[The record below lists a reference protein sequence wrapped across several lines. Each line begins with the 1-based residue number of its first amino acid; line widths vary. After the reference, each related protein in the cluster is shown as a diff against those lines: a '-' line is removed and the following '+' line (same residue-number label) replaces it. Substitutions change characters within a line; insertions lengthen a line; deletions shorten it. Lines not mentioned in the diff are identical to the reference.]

1 MDPVLKEFL
10 RSRQWERAF
19 TRENTEGGLALL
31 AQEATLPGLR
41 VEDEGTRL
49 IARADVPDGAHTW
62 QAEVTAEKDPKLGRV
77 TLRSGC
83 SCGARLFCSHR
94 YALLFSATDWLEE
107 NNWAVPRPADEAARE
122 WLAMLEGLAKREPVP
137 EATSHCYGLFMSDD
151 GPLVMAYAKPPTQGA
166 GPLAP
171 FALEAVAAVSNIA
184 RGLLDL
190 PAIDRPAV
198 PQESVRRLEGDD
210 SSALLRRMLESG
222 QLYLVNHPHD
232 RAARVLTQ
240 GTPVRI
246 SPGWDETGDGKI
258 EPVLVLEDPRF
269 QPIILDF
276 PWCLDPVAAT
286 LHPHVGKTSPGLHAL
301 WVLGPRLSLEQS
313 LAATAA
319 MRDLD
324 LDEPV
329 PSPSGIEHI
338 HPDSMRPV
346 LRLRR
351 MRPRDWPD
359 GNLPAAGVLAAVP
372 VFCYGDGN
380 DLGLPADE
388 EDPTM
393 GRAFH
398 PGGLRVIHR
407 RVEDEAAALAAL
419 DRSGL
424 APVESWIPFANPVAP
439 AFRGA
444 RWPENSTERD
454 AVAWAVWK
462 AGPDAEILR
471 KAGWSIEDAP
481 DPGVKVLESAKETM
495 RLDPW
500 NNEGIDWFAFDLGVE
515 AEGERVSLL
524 PALAAAMQSH
534 GDALLAIEP
543 GDDDHL
549 MLPVEGDET
558 RVIRFPFRRFVVVA
572 RQVVEW
578 FGGIPKAGVRLHPM
592 HAAELAATLGDQ
604 SELHGPDELVAAR
617 LRQTGRAL
625 RGSTTEEPT
634 PKPTGLQ
641 AELRPYQQEGFQWLQ
656 FLAKNDLHGLL
667 ADDMGLGKTL
677 QTIAHL
683 CAEIESGRADG
694 HPSLVVA
701 PTSVTSNWKNELRR
715 FAPHLRVLM
724 LTGPRRH
731 RYFDSLGAADVILT
745 SYPLLQ
751 RDGEALAGEDFHAV
765 VLDEAQWIKNPGTRA
780 AKAAFALRARHRLAL
795 SGTPMENHLGEL
807 WSLFRFL
814 MPGLLGSADEF
825 RRFYRSPI
833 EKSGDMRRQQAL
845 NRRVGP
851 LILRRTKDKVASDLP
866 PRTEVEHS
874 IELLPA
880 QADLYESVRATLDA
894 RVREAIASQG
904 LDRAQ
909 ILVLDAMLK
918 LRQICCHPALL
929 ETNAAM
935 GADSA
940 KLDHLLDMLLE
951 LVPAGRRVL
960 VFSQFT
966 SMLAKIANR
975 LDEEGMEYL
984 ELTGSTRDRE
994 LLVRRFQEG
1003 NIPVFLISLK
1013 AGGAGLNL
1021 TAADTVI
1028 HYDPWWNPA
1037 VESQAS
1043 DRAHRIGQTRPVF
1056 IHRLICRGTIE
1067 EKMQE
1072 LKARKAGLVD
1082 ALLAGSSTGFKL
1094 DQETIRDLFAPV
1106 VMEE

>member
-31 AQEATLPGLR
+31 AHETALPGLC
-41 VEDEGTRL
+41 VEDGGTRL
-49 IARADVPDGAHTW
+49 VSRAQVPDGGNLW
-62 QAEVTAEKDPKLGRV
+62 QAEITAEKDPKLGRV
-77 TLRSGC
+77 TLRSSC

-107 NNWAVPRPADEAARE
+107 NNWAVPPPVDEAAMK
-122 WLAMLEGLAKREPVP
+122 WLAMLEGFTKQDPPP
-137 EATSHCYGLFMSDD
+137 ESTSLCYGLLMSDD
-151 GPLVMAYAKPPTQGA
+151 GPLVMAYAKPPAQGA
-166 GPLAP
+166 GPVAP
-171 FALEAVAAVSNIA
+171 FALEAVAATSHIA

-190 PAIDRPAV
+190 PAADRPGF
-198 PQESVRRLEGDD
+198 PLDSIRRLEGNG

-222 QLYLVNHPHD
+222 RLYLLTRPHD
-232 RAARVLTQ
+232 HAARILTQ
-240 GTPVRI
+240 GHPVRI
-246 SPGWDETGDGKI
+246 SPGWDEAGEGKI

-269 QPIILDF
+269 HPLVLDF
-276 PWCLDPVAAT
+276 PWCLDPTAAT
-286 LHPHVGKTSPGLHAL
+286 LHPHAGKTSPGLHAL

-319 MRDLD
+319 MRHLD
-324 LDEPV
+324 LDDPV

-338 HPDSMRPV
+338 HPESMRPV

-351 MRPRDWPD
+351 LRPRDWPD
-359 GNLPAAGVLAAVP
+359 GNLPTAGVLAAVP

-380 DLGLPADE
+380 DLGLPGEDE
-388 EDPTM
+388 DASTA
-393 GRAFH
+393 RLFH

-407 RVEDEAAALAAL
+407 RVDEEMAALGVL

-444 RWPENSTERD
+444 RWPVDSTERD

-462 AGPDAEILR
+462 AGPDAAALR
-471 KAGWSIEDAP
+471 QAGWSIEDAP
-481 DPGVKVLESAKETM
+481 DPGVKILESAKETM

-500 NNEGIDWFAFDLGVE
+500 NNEGIDWFGFDLGVE

-534 GDALLAIEP
+534 GDGLLGIEP
-543 GDDDHL
+543 GEDDHL

-592 HAAELAATLGDQ
+592 HAAELVATLGDQ
-604 SELHGPDELVAAR
+604 SELHGPDEMVSER
-617 LRQTGRAL
+617 LRHTGRAL
-625 RGSTTEEPT
+625 RGYGTDETA

-656 FLAKNDLHGLL
+656 FLARNDLHGLL

-677 QTIAHL
+677 QTITHL
-683 CAEIESGRADG
+683 CAEIESGRANG
-694 HPSLVVA
+694 RPSLVVA
-701 PTSVTSNWKNELRR
+701 PTSVTSNWKNEIRR
-715 FAPHLRVLM
+715 FAPHLRVLV

-731 RYFDSLGAADVILT
+731 RYFDSLGAADVVLT

-751 RDGEALAGEDFHAV
+751 RDSEALAEKEFHVV

-780 AKAAFALRARHRLAL
+780 AKAAFALRSRHRLAL

-814 MPGLLGSADEF
+814 MPGLLGTADEF
-825 RRFYRSPI
+825 RRFYRAPI

-880 QADLYESVRATLDA
+880 QADLYESVRATLDE

-966 SMLAKIANR
+966 SMLTKIASR

-994 LLVRRFQEG
+994 SLVRRFQEG
-1003 NIPVFLISLK
+1003 DIPVFLISLK

-1082 ALLAGSSTGFKL
+1082 ALLAGSSTGFRL
-1094 DQETIRDLFAPV
+1094 DQETIRELFAPV
-1106 VMEE
+1106 VIEE

>member
-1 MDPVLKEFL
+1 
-10 RSRQWERAF
+10 
-19 TRENTEGGLALL
+19 
-31 AQEATLPGLR
+31 
-41 VEDEGTRL
+41 
-49 IARADVPDGAHTW
+49 
-62 QAEVTAEKDPKLGRV
+62 
-77 TLRSGC
+77 
-83 SCGARLFCSHR
+83 
-94 YALLFSATDWLEE
+94 
-107 NNWAVPRPADEAARE
+107 
-122 WLAMLEGLAKREPVP
+122 
-137 EATSHCYGLFMSDD
+137 
-151 GPLVMAYAKPPTQGA
+151 
-166 GPLAP
+166 
-171 FALEAVAAVSNIA
+171 
-184 RGLLDL
+184 
-190 PAIDRPAV
+190 
-198 PQESVRRLEGDD
+198 
-210 SSALLRRMLESG
+210 
-222 QLYLVNHPHD
+222 
-232 RAARVLTQ
+232 
-240 GTPVRI
+240 
-246 SPGWDETGDGKI
+246 
-258 EPVLVLEDPRF
+258 
-269 QPIILDF
+269 
-276 PWCLDPVAAT
+276 
-286 LHPHVGKTSPGLHAL
+286 
-301 WVLGPRLSLEQS
+301 VLGPRLSLEQS

-319 MRDLD
+319 MRDLE

-338 HPDSMRPV
+338 HPESMRPV
-346 LRLRR
+346 LRIRR

-359 GNLPAAGVLAAVP
+359 GNLPSSGVLAAVP
-372 VFCYGDGN
+372 VFGYGDGN
-380 DLGLPADE
+380 DLGLPAED
-388 EDPTM
+388 EDPSM
-393 GRAFH
+393 ARLFH

-407 RVEDEAAALAAL
+407 RVEEETKALSAL
-419 DRSGL
+419 DHSGL
-424 APVESWIPFANPVAP
+424 VPVESWIPFANPPAP

-444 RWPENSTERD
+444 RWPERATERD

-462 AGPDAEILR
+462 AGPDAEALR
-471 KAGWSIEDAP
+471 QAGWSIEDAP

-534 GDALLAIEP
+534 GDALLALEP
-543 GDDDHL
+543 GEEDHL

-578 FGGIPKAGVRLHPM
+578 FGGIPKSGVRLHPM
-592 HAAELAATLGDQ
+592 HAAELVATLGDQ
-604 SELHGPDELVAAR
+604 SELHGPDDVVSAR

-625 RGSTTEEPT
+625 RGVGAEEPA

-656 FLAKNDLHGLL
+656 FLARNDLHGLL

-677 QTIAHL
+677 QTISHL

-694 HPSLVVA
+694 RPSLVVA

-731 RYFDSLGAADVILT
+731 RYFDSLADADVILT

-751 RDGEALAGEDFHAV
+751 RDSEALAANEFHVV

-780 AKAAFALRARHRLAL
+780 AKAAFDLRARHRLAL

-825 RRFYRSPI
+825 RRFYRAPI
-833 EKSGDMRRQQAL
+833 EKSGDLRRQQAL

-966 SMLAKIANR
+966 TMLAKIARR
-975 LDEEGMEYL
+975 LEEEGMEYL
-984 ELTGSTRDRE
+984 ELTGSSRDRE
-994 LLVRRFQEG
+994 SLVRKFQEG
-1003 NIPVFLISLK
+1003 DIPVFLISLK

-1037 VESQAS
+1037 VEAQAS

-1094 DQETIRDLFAPV
+1094 DQETIRELFAPV
-1106 VMEE
+1106 IMEE